1 MRQIECPKCHEPMF
15 VVEFEG
21 IEIDT
26 CPSCEGVWLDGG
38 ELEALVGTPPP
49 AKERP
54 DQDLGPPTLDC
65 PICVDKLVKDRY
77 AGTGV
82 VVDKCPH
89 GDGIWLDRGELEQ
102 ILKALAPSPDAKAH
116 EEAGAAALAKV
127 FKKEAQPAD
136 LETPSGES
144 A

>member
-1 MRQIECPKCHEPMF
+1 MRELECPKCHEPMF
-15 VVEFEG
+15 VAEFEG
-21 IEIDT
+21 VEIDT
-26 CPSCEGVWLDGG
+26 CPTCGGVWLDGG
-38 ELEALVGTPPP
+38 ELEALVGEPPP
-49 AKERP
+49 PKEKP
-54 DQDLGPPTLDC
+54 DESFGPPELDC

-102 ILKALAPSPDAKAH
+102 ILQALAPSADASDH
-116 EEAGAAALAKV
+116 EQAGAAALGRI
-127 FKKEAQPAD
+127 FKKPQPEGD
-136 LETPSGES
+136 S